1 MSRDVVVVDGVR
13 TPYARAGTEL
23 KGVSAAD
30 LGRIVVTELL
40 ARTDF
45 DPAALDQVIFGN
57 IAQPPD
63 AVNVAR
69 VAALKA
75 GVPERVPAYTV
86 NRLCGSGLQSIADA
100 SYRIAAGEAEAIV
113 AGGVESMSR
122 IPLLYSYDSQEVFAQ
137 VFTAK
142 GLGGRVAAASRFR
155 PRHFKPE
162 IGLQLGLTD
171 AVCGLNMG
179 ETAEVLAR
187 EHKVTRE
194 EQDAFALRSHQRVTL
209 ARGKLAE
216 EIVPVP
222 IPPKYEGVATKDNG
236 VRENQSL
243 EALARLK
250 PYFDRR
256 FGTVTAGNSSQ
267 ITDGGAAVLLMS
279 AGAAKARGYKPLG
292 RLRATAFCALE
303 PERMGLGPAVA
314 TPLALKRAGLAW
326 ADIGLV
332 EINEAFAAQVLACAR
347 VFPSAAWHA
356 KYATGGPIGEL
367 DWDRTNVNGGAVAL
381 GHPVGSSA
389 NRLVL
394 TLLKEMRRRGTQ
406 FGLATMCIG
415 GGQGGA
421 AVVELLPS

>member
-23 KGVSAAD
+23 KDVPAAE
-30 LGRIVVTELL
+30 LGRIAVTELL

-45 DPAALDQVIFGN
+45 DPAALDEVIFGN

-75 GVPERVPAYTV
+75 GVPERVPAFTV
-86 NRLCGSGLQSIADA
+86 NRLCGSGLESIAEA
-100 SYRIAAGEAEAIV
+100 SYRIAAGDAEAIV

-122 IPLLYSYDSQEVFAQ
+122 IPLLYSYDSQEVFTE

-142 GLGGRVAAASRFR
+142 DLGGRLAAASKFR

-162 IGLQLGLTD
+162 IGLQMGLTD

-187 EHKVTRE
+187 EHGITRE
-194 EQDAFALRSHQRVTL
+194 EQDAFALRSHPRVTL
-209 ARGKLAE
+209 ARAKLAE

-222 IPPKYEGVATKDNG
+222 VPPRFETMATKDNG

-243 EALARLK
+243 EALAKLK

-267 ITDGGAAVLLMS
+267 ITDGGAAVLVMS
-279 AGAAKARGYKPLG
+279 AGAAKSRGYRPLG
-292 RLRATAFCALE
+292 KIRGIAFCALE

-314 TPLALKRAGLAW
+314 TPLALRRAGLSW
-326 ADIGLV
+326 QDIGLV

-347 VFPSAAWHA
+347 VFPSSSWHA
-356 KYATGGPIGEL
+356 KYGTAGPIGEI
-367 DWDRTNVNGGAVAL
+367 DWEKTNVNGGAVAL

-421 AVVELLPS
+421 AVVELLP